1 MPARIVLVAEAVAA
15 AINAATLPIPVQAQ
29 MKWMPLT
36 SREDMSVIACWA
48 IPSTESP
55 SAIARQRGQYDCE
68 IIVALQKAAED
79 EPEISALAENLE
91 AIATALFQ
99 RSLPLVFEGNPQGEA
114 AYVSMRIDPIVDA
127 EHWNR
132 LKQYTGVLRIVYRVF
147 VSTGGA

>member
-15 AINAATLPIPVQAQ
+15 AINAAALPIPVQAQ

-91 AIATALFQ
+91 AIATALLQ

-132 LKQYTGVLRIVYRVF
+132 LKQYTGVLRVTYRVF
-147 VSTGGA
+147 VSTGGS

>member
-55 SAIARQRGQYDCE
+55 SAIARESGLSRTR
-68 IIVALQKAAED
+68 
-79 EPEISALAENLE
+79 PTPSP
-91 AIATALFQ
+91 
-99 RSLPLVFEGNPQGEA
+99 RP
-114 AYVSMRIDPIVDA
+114 
-127 EHWNR
+127 
-132 LKQYTGVLRIVYRVF
+132 
-147 VSTGGA
+147 

>member
-15 AINAATLPIPVQAQ
+15 AINTASLPIPVQAQ

-36 SREDMSVIACWA
+36 AREDMSVIACWA
-48 IPSTESP
+48 IPSTETP
-55 SAIARQRGQYDCE
+55 SALGRQRGQYDCE
-68 IIVALQKAAED
+68 ILVALQKEAED

-91 AIATALFQ
+91 AIGTSLFQ

-114 AYVSMRIDPIVDA
+114 SFVSMRLDPIVDT

-132 LKQYTGVLRIVYRVF
+132 LKQYTGVIRLVYRVF